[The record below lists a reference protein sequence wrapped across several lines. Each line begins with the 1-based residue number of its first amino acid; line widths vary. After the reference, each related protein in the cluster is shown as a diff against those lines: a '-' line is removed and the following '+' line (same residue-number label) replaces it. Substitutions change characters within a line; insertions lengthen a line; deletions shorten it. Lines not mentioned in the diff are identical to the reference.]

1 MPVTAAMSSSR
12 SRLALALLPAFVTLV
27 VIGLAFANARILK
40 RDNESVDRTR
50 LVIERSDAFLLHVMR
65 SELGQRGYLLT
76 GDSTFLTSVRGE
88 KGGAEQVLDDIER
101 LTADNASQ
109 RPRLDALE
117 RELTKGV
124 ELFAAAAASRTGGRG
139 DSVSH
144 AALLGE
150 GRNRIERVRDLVGA
164 VKAEEERLLG
174 ERQAATS
181 RQARI
186 ASVVLLL
193 GGALAVGIALVVN
206 LILARIIN
214 ESERMSREL
223 GAQLDDLVAMKQELE
238 SRAARER

>member
-1 MPVTAAMSSSR
+1 MPSSR

-40 RDNESVDRTR
+40 RDNESVDHTR
-50 LVIERSDAFLLHVMR
+50 LVIERSDALLLHVMR
-65 SELGQRGYLLT
+65 LELGQRGYLVT
-76 GDSTFLTSVRGE
+76 GDSTFLPSVQGE
-88 KGGAEQVLDDIER
+88 KGSAEQVLDDIER
-101 LTADNASQ
+101 LTADNPSQ

-117 RELTKGV
+117 RELTRGI
-124 ELFAAAAASRTGGRG
+124 ELFAAATAPRNIGRG
-139 DSVSH
+139 DSAAH
-144 AALLGE
+144 AVLLGE

-164 VKAEEERLLG
+164 VKAEEERLLA

-193 GGALAVGIALVVN
+193 GGALAVVIALLVN
-206 LILARIIN
+206 LFLARIIN